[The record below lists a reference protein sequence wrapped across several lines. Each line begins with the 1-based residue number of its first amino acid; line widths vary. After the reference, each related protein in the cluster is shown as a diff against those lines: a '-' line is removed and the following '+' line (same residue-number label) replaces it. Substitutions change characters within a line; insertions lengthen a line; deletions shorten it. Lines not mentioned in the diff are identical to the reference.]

1 MNSDLTPILF
11 GNMVNEKS
19 LQNLIPNSERT
30 KEELQEITRKGG
42 IASGEARRDKK
53 EMREW
58 LELALECASEIDPD
72 KSNVEVGMLNLAKK
86 VALADIQA
94 IREAMNVLNNGLNI
108 NHNSTRRYGSIDEA
122 QAFIDEILKK

>member
-1 MNSDLTPILF
+1 
-11 GNMVNEKS
+11 MVNEKS
-19 LQNLIPNSERT
+19 LKNLKPLSTLT
-30 KEELQEITRKGG
+30 KEEVQEFSRKGG
-42 IASGEARRDKK
+42 IASGEAKREKK

-94 IREAMNVLNNGLNI
+94 IREAMNVLNNGVNI

>member
-1 MNSDLTPILF
+1 MAK
-11 GNMVNEKS
+11 GHE
-19 LQNLIPNSERT
+19 NLIPIPQRT
-30 KEELQEITRKGG
+30 KDEQRKIREKGG
-42 IASGEARRDKK
+42 VESGKARRRKRD
-53 EMREW
+53 MREW

-108 NHNSTRRYGSIDEA
+108 NHNSTRRYCSIDEA

>member
-1 MNSDLTPILF
+1 MH
-11 GNMVNEKS
+11 
-19 LQNLIPNSERT
+19 PNSLKNLE
-30 KEELQEITRKGG
+30 KRKKFEVGDDLALKAQRKC
-42 IASGEARRDKK
+42 IEAKREKK

-58 LELALECASEIDPD
+58 LELALECASETDPD